1 FTIKDGS
8 YGENTDPLRLK
19 PYYEI
24 YAETSEPIRS
34 VSLRNLDTKDVKVK
48 LHMSGYL
55 NESHNPTLEVEVLNS
70 EIGDNYQLTL
80 TQMEILSILTFG
92 DTESL
97 SLTDVGTM
105 SNSGREVMLRQG
117 ERFVGNSVARLAGLR
132 EARVNLTDPL
142 NLESRSDLF
151 LADRDFMVDPLL
163 DLRNDF
169 LLTLDDPISAI
180 DPSGQIESTGLKEIS
195 KRLAITYSNKISY
208 LNKLSEN
215 TPYIEVEYQI
225 NKHMSVAGERYRI
238 NQSTERYGI
247 DLKLE
252 LEF

>member
-1 FTIKDGS
+1 
-8 YGENTDPLRLK
+8 
-19 PYYEI
+19 
-24 YAETSEPIRS
+24 
-34 VSLRNLDTKDVKVK
+34 
-48 LHMSGYL
+48 
-55 NESHNPTLEVEVLNS
+55 
-70 EIGDNYQLTL
+70 
-80 TQMEILSILTFG
+80 
-92 DTESL
+92 
-97 SLTDVGTM
+97 
-105 SNSGREVMLRQG
+105 MLRQG

-132 EARVNLTDPL
+132 EARVKLTDPL
-142 NLESRSDLF
+142 SFENRSELFFDDGDL
-151 LADRDFMVDPLL
+151 MVDPLL

-169 LLTLDDPISAI
+169 LLTFDDPISVI
-180 DPSGQIESTGLKEIS
+180 DPSGQIESESLKEIS